1 MLGSIEATPVCA
13 AADGVILTVSR
24 GQQRPLVEKAI
35 QHLMSIGA
43 RFAGVVFNRA
53 QARDFARSISGISLR
68 SIARQHQ
75 TGMATAATTGNGH
88 THRDVQRS
96 DGVKAFGPVARA
108 VASSVKT
115 QDQEGL

>member
-1 MLGSIEATPVCA
+1 MA
-13 AADGVILTVSR
+13 
-24 GQQRPLVEKAI
+24 EKAI
-35 QHLMSIGA
+35 QHLYSIGA

-75 TGMATAATTGNGH
+75 TSGAATNGNSSGH
-88 THRDVQRS
+88 GMQRT

-108 VASSVKT
+108 VASSVKPPE
-115 QDQEGL
+115 QEGL